1 MASLLLEIGLEEVPA
16 RFMPGTLKQ
25 LESLAAE
32 MLKEM
37 RISAGPI
44 VTYGTP
50 RRLALIVKDIAEH
63 QDDLLK
69 EVKGPAKKAA
79 FDAEGNPTKAILGF
93 TKGQGVAVEDLVVKT
108 LGNAEY
114 MYAIVKETGKDTITI
129 LPEFLTKLINS
140 LSFPKPMRWGSEN
153 MRFIRPIR
161 WLVALFDNKIVDLEI
176 AGVRSNRLTYGH
188 RFLSEGPIE
197 LASPE
202 EYLTKL
208 QKGYVIADQN
218 QRRELIRQQVAALA
232 VREGG
237 QVEKDEELLEEVTY
251 LVEYP
256 TALCGT
262 FPERYLE
269 LPEEVLITPMKEH
282 QRYFPVWSDNCK
294 LLPKFITV
302 RNGSEDY
309 LANVTEGNV
318 KVLLARLA
326 DAEFFYQEDQKVPLL
341 EKVERLSKVVFQES
355 LGTVYDKVKRIEKLA
370 VYVAKS
376 LHWEPKVIEQVE
388 LGASIAKAD
397 LVTNMVYEFP
407 ELQGIMGGYYAE
419 LEGYEPVICQG
430 VREHYQPRFAGD
442 QVPESTVGIAIS
454 LADKLDTIVG
464 CFGVGLIPTGSQDPL
479 GLRRQALGICN
490 TILEHGLQLSLDD
503 FITEAY
509 NLYGEILKEDLEQT
523 KVQVLQFFRQRM
535 QNILEERN
543 IRYDVVDAV
552 LTAGYDDLA
561 DTLVR
566 AEALQAFEKH
576 PHYKTLV
583 TAFARAA
590 NLTKNVEKFEVKEGF
605 LIEDAEKQ
613 LFEAVEKVSVY
624 VEKATN
630 NSQYVEALDSISTLH
645 EPIDNFFSE
654 VMVMVD
660 DKKIKENRLGLL
672 QKVTYLTYR
681 IADLSKLVV
690 K

>member
-50 RRLALIVKDIAEH
+50 RRLALIVKDMAEH